1 MQLSIFAL
9 CTVLCSRVLG
19 HPYTSETTS
28 WISATTTSVEDLWA
42 VSKPTEAAH
51 LYGKRGYDVI
61 LQARD
66 TTTTTDSTTSTD
78 TTSDTTTTDATTTDT
93 TTSETSTSTTSTTS
107 TTATSTSETSTSSS
121 TSSTSTTTTSAT
133 STSATSSSTTSTSTT
148 STTSSS
154 TTTSSAS
161 TTTSTATATAT
172 SSSTAELDEWNRRGN
187 IAAIVFGCCMISLFG
202 GLSLL
207 YCLRNKARARRIA
220 ARKELESS
228 QSYSKIP
235 LVAAK
240 HNSATDLELNRSSMM
255 FTNKPDT
262 EYFPA
267 RSDPSVS
274 NYHGHSHNTSTTSQT
289 TAGQSSTRSQTPR
302 AYSNEQHM
310 PLV

>member
-1 MQLSIFAL
+1 MKLSIFAL

-19 HPYTSETTS
+19 HPYTSETT
-28 WISATTTSVEDLWA
+28 WIPATTTSVEELW
-42 VSKPTEAAH
+42 VVPEPTEVAH
-51 LYGKRGYDVI
+51 LYGKRGYAEI

-78 TTSDTTTTDATTTDT
+78 TTTDTTDT
-93 TTSETSTSTTSTTS
+93 TTSETSTSTT
-107 TTATSTSETSTSSS
+107 TTATSTSETSTS
-121 TSSTSTTTTSAT
+121 TSST
-133 STSATSSSTTSTSTT
+133 STTSTSTT
-148 STTSSS
+148 STSTTSTSTSSTTSSTTTSSS
-154 TTTSSAS
+154 TTTTSAT
-161 TTTSTATATAT
+161 TTTSTSTATAT

-207 YCLRNKARARRIA
+207 YCLRNKAKARRIA
-220 ARKELESS
+220 ARKELEASP
-228 QSYSKIP
+228 SYSKIP

-255 FTNKPDT
+255 FTNKPET

-267 RSDPSVS
+267 QDAQSVP
-274 NYHGHSHNTSTTSQT
+274 NHHSHSHSHATSTTSQT
-289 TAGQSSTRSQTPR
+289 TAGQSSTREHMPR
-302 AYSNEQHM
+302 AYSNDQHT